1 MKNIG
6 IVINKIKDKDGS
18 ILHHVETLVKKI
30 LGPKNIIIIDH
41 FLDSAN
47 ENYKTIDLLVVL
59 GGDGTLLGV
68 ARRFS
73 KSINAP
79 ILGVNI
85 GNLGFLSSIEI
96 NELECALESIK
107 NGDYKVE
114 HRLMLDCFIEGLQEN
129 VIRVLND
136 VVIARGTLSR
146 IAEYKIYINN
156 DFYTSFKGDGII
168 VSTPVGSTAYS
179 LSAGGPLITPDL
191 EIIAIVPVCAHTPSA
206 KPIMING
213 NSNISIIPD
222 FDDEEIFITLDG
234 QKSFKLDK
242 ENIVNIK
249 RCNDSFKVI
258 VFDKNNY
265 FNMLRKKI
273 FRTAGANESEV
284 D

>member
-1 MKNIG
+1 MENIG
-6 IVINKIKDKDGS
+6 IIINKIKDKDGA
-18 ILHHVETLVKKI
+18 ILEHVETLVKKI
-30 LGPKNIIIIDH
+30 LRPENIIIIDH
-41 FLDSAN
+41 FLDSAK
-47 ENYKTIDLLVVL
+47 ENYKTIDLLIVL
-59 GGDGTLLGV
+59 GGDGTILGV

-73 KSINAP
+73 KIINAP

-96 NELECALESIK
+96 NELECALKSIK
-107 NGDYKVE
+107 EESYKIE
-114 HRLMLDCFIEGLQEN
+114 ERLMLDCSIEGLQED
-129 VIRVLND
+129 VTRVLND

-191 EIIAIVPVCAHTPSA
+191 EIIAIVPVCAHTASA
-206 KPIMING
+206 KPIIISG
-213 NSNISIIPD
+213 NSKISIIPD

-242 ENIVNIK
+242 GNVVNIK
-249 RCNDSFKVI
+249 KCSDSFKVI
-258 VFDKNNY
+258 VFNKNNY

-273 FRTAGANESEV
+273 FRTTANESEV